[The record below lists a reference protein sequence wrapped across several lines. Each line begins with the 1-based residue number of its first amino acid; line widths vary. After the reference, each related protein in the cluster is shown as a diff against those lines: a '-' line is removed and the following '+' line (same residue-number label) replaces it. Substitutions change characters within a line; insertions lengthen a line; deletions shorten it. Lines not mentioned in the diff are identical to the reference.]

1 MDHLGGPN
9 IIMRVHTRGRRED
22 HGRRSDNRSRGW
34 TKGTGNQETPAASRD
49 WKRRET
55 NFTAARRSSTFCSP
69 HENHFWTFNLRKH
82 MKINGFCFK
91 SPSLWSFVT
100 VAIGKQHTPP
110 SCGLTPHRRSGD
122 FLFHN
127 DPSAVGSLNQEAR
140 QPDQLQPPPLVSRA
154 TLQTVSQ
161 LLCHLLMSHTEPP
174 QGRVPYNGRENPR
187 RDGPSSQTWRGSP

>member
-1 MDHLGGPN
+1 
-9 IIMRVHTRGRRED
+9 
-22 HGRRSDNRSRGW
+22 
-34 TKGTGNQETPAASRD
+34 
-49 WKRRET
+49 
-55 NFTAARRSSTFCSP
+55 
-69 HENHFWTFNLRKH
+69 

-91 SPSLWSFVT
+91 SPSLWSFAT

-110 SCGLTPHRRSGD
+110 PCGLTPHRRSRD

-140 QPDQLQPPPLVSRA
+140 QPDQLQPPPLASRA

-174 QGRVPYNGRENPR
+174 QGRVPYNGHENPR
-187 RDGPSSQTWRGSP
+187 RDGPSLQTWRGSSRPSVSQEEAQTAENGNCAQPSHYAPRAPAAPGCRASVLFGE